1 MVDKITN
8 SIVNLENKTSKN
20 STNVKNSL
28 SKVDKYVGENS
39 TDIKIENKNII
50 EDLASSAPIDHDKVS
65 SIKKAIS
72 SGNYPLDLDKISDA
86 LMDAYNDMKSWYIVI
101 WYEFFK
107 KSKWHL
113 WVVKQTRQSHYEKQ
127 WQ

>member
-8 SIVNLENKTSKN
+8 SIVNLENKASKN

-28 SKVDKYVGENS
+28 SKVDNYVSENS
-39 TDIKIENKNII
+39 ADIKIENKNII
-50 EDLASSAPIDHDKVS
+50 EELASNAPIDHDKVS

-86 LMDAYNDMKSWYIVI
+86 LMDAYNDMKSWCIAI

-107 KSKWHL
+107 
-113 WVVKQTRQSHYEKQ
+113 
-127 WQ
+127 

>member
-8 SIVNLENKTSKN
+8 SIINLENKSSKK
-20 STNVKNSL
+20 SANVKNSIT
-28 SKVDKYVGENS
+28 KVDNYSSKIS

-50 EDLASSAPIDHDKVS
+50 DELASSAPIDHDKVS

-86 LMDAYNDMKSWYIVI
+86 LMDAYNDMKSWCIVI

-107 KSKWHL
+107 
-113 WVVKQTRQSHYEKQ
+113 
-127 WQ
+127 

>member
-8 SIVNLENKTSKN
+8 SIINLENKTSKN
-20 STNVKNSL
+20 SANVKNSIT
-28 SKVDKYVGENS
+28 KVDNYRSENS

-50 EDLASSAPIDHDKVS
+50 DELASNAPIDHDKVS

-86 LMDAYNDMKSWYIVI
+86 LMEAYNEMKS
-101 WYEFFK
+101 
-107 KSKWHL
+107 
-113 WVVKQTRQSHYEKQ
+113 
-127 WQ
+127 

>member
-8 SIVNLENKTSKN
+8 SIINLENKSSKK
-20 STNVKNSL
+20 SANVKNSIT
-28 SKVDKYVGENS
+28 KVDNYSSKIS

-50 EDLASSAPIDHDKVS
+50 DELASSAPIDHDKVS

-86 LMDAYNDMKSWYIVI
+86 LMDAYNDMKSWRIEI
-101 WYEFFK
+101 RYEFFK
-107 KSKWHL
+107 
-113 WVVKQTRQSHYEKQ
+113 
-127 WQ
+127 